1 MKLLVLLLQAVS
13 VTTLPLNAASPP
25 SEAHSVSDHA
35 SPLVPPN
42 NHPPHNHQTDTP
54 SSLQN
59 RDTHPHLTQDE
70 LCHVL
75 AQLFAIQ
82 VQVAILLPTLLVQ
95 APPRSGV
102 LENLLGGLFSI
113 LPTLSQAI
121 DLAIPTLD
129 NIISTADQFLAIPI
143 VYTIPALI
151 PIIATTTINVPL
163 SIIYDPFPTIGP
175 SLTAD
180 HLALAQLTD
189 PVAIL
194 DVVADLVAS
203 VLSPLLGGGGVL
215 PVLAPVY
222 PVLGVVPVF
231 VTTVVTETVG
241 GTDSTLTKVETL
253 TTDLPGQVA
262 PITNLIPGLL
272 PGGARP
278 TGLNVGVSAAV
289 GGGPGG
295 VTLGAS
301 VQLPGALG
309 LGLGGTVALPNVVPT
324 GRPVTVTR
332 GGPAVSIALPTMP
345 PVAPGLPG
353 LPLPTLPPAVS
364 IPSQAAPN
372 AALPTLPAVSGPRI
386 SPPPLAVPNIVLPT
400 LPAASIPAAAFP
412 SVAIPRAPTLSSQRC
427 PPSRFP
433 R

>member
-25 SEAHSVSDHA
+25 QKLTLSLTMPR
-35 SPLVPPN
+35 PLFRPTTTPLTTTKQIPP
-42 NHPPHNHQTDTP
+42 
-54 SSLQN
+54 SLLQN

-82 VQVAILLPTLLVQ
+82 VQVAILLPTLLVHS
-95 APPRSGV
+95 PPRSGV

-129 NIISTADQFLAIPI
+129 NIISTADQLLAIPI

-180 HLALAQLTD
+180 LLALAQLTD

-203 VLSPLLGGGGVL
+203 VLSPLLGGGGIL
-215 PVLAPVY
+215 PVLVPVY

-253 TTDLPGQVA
+253 TTDLPRQVT

-301 VQLPGALG
+301 VQLPGGLG
-309 LGLGGTVALPNVVPT
+309 LGLGGLLLCRMWCRL
-324 GRPVTVTR
+324 GDR
-332 GGPAVSIALPTMP
+332 
-345 PVAPGLPG
+345 
-353 LPLPTLPPAVS
+353 
-364 IPSQAAPN
+364 
-372 AALPTLPAVSGPRI
+372 
-386 SPPPLAVPNIVLPT
+386 
-400 LPAASIPAAAFP
+400 
-412 SVAIPRAPTLSSQRC
+412 
-427 PPSRFP
+427 
-433 R
+433 